1 MVARKVLRVL
11 VDPLV
16 VNSAPTALEQQV
28 AQRQMH
34 THASNGRVERMAIAR
49 HQPLTAWPPGH
60 SQNRPAE
67 AACMTGRNE
76 EHGRWRLTEDV
87 ETDREHE
94 IECPHG
100 R

>member
-49 HQPLTAWPPGH
+49 HQPLTAWPSGH
-60 SQNRPAE
+60 SQNRPEE
-67 AACMTGRNE
+67 AACMTGRNR

-94 IECPHG
+94 IECLDG

>member
-34 THASNGRVERMAIAR
+34 THASNGRVERMTVAR
-49 HQPLTAWPPGH
+49 HQPLTAWPHGH
-60 SQNRPAE
+60 SQNKP
-67 AACMTGRNE
+67 
-76 EHGRWRLTEDV
+76 V
-87 ETDREHE
+87 ETA
-94 IECPHG
+94 CTSAMTPHILAALENTG
-100 R
+100 AGESPRMLRPTVSTR